1 MMFILVAY
9 IIAATTTSFAPTFN
23 LVLISRFVQG
33 IGLGLFSLCFSLARE
48 QFPKDMVPRAQGT
61 ISAIQVAG
69 GGFGLLGGAVITN
82 SFGWQ
87 ANYHIAVPFIIVL
100 TVLIFFGV
108 KESVNKKPGVKLDYL
123 GAAWLGASLTAI
135 TLGLSEGSTWGWKSA
150 PVLVLMIG
158 GLAAIVPLAFY
169 ERRVAEP
176 VLDLKLL
183 RQRNVMV
190 ANSVIIAFA
199 FSLGIAFQTVVYA
212 LELPSPSGFGLS
224 IIEVGLFLLPL
235 VVIITP
241 VAIGVGALIPKYGVK
256 PFVYIGSTLAAVG
269 FFLLSTYSSAESI
282 FVPLMVYA
290 VAGGMLTVSI
300 QNLLVLSL
308 DKGNMA
314 LGVSMNSAFRYIGQ
328 TLGAP
333 VAGAILSTFVASYTI
348 GGHVLSLPA
357 RDAFQYCFYLATVA
371 FIVVGLL
378 AIFAREVIGKKANNQ
393 ALQES
398 T

>member
-1 MMFILVAY
+1 
-9 IIAATTTSFAPTFN
+9 
-23 LVLISRFVQG
+23 
-33 IGLGLFSLCFSLARE
+33 
-48 QFPKDMVPRAQGT
+48 
-61 ISAIQVAG
+61 
-69 GGFGLLGGAVITN
+69 
-82 SFGWQ
+82 
-87 ANYHIAVPFIIVL
+87 
-100 TVLIFFGV
+100 
-108 KESVNKKPGVKLDYL
+108 
-123 GAAWLGASLTAI
+123 
-135 TLGLSEGSTWGWKSA
+135 
-150 PVLVLMIG
+150 
-158 GLAAIVPLAFY
+158 LAAIVPLAFY

-199 FSLGIAFQTVVYA
+199 LSLGIAFQTVVYA

-224 IIEVGLFLLPL
+224 IVEVGLFLLPL
-235 VVIITP
+235 VVIVTP
-241 VAIGVGALIPKYGVK
+241 VAIGVGVLIPKYGVK
-256 PFVYIGSTLAAVG
+256 PFLYVGSMLAAFG
-269 FFLLSTYSSAESI
+269 FFLLSTYSGAESI
-282 FVPLMVYA
+282 LIPLMVYA

-357 RDAFQYCFYLATVA
+357 RDAFQDCFYLATAA

-378 AIFAREVIGKKANNQ
+378 SIFAREVIGKKAGSRVIQ
-393 ALQES
+393 TSEK
-398 T
+398 